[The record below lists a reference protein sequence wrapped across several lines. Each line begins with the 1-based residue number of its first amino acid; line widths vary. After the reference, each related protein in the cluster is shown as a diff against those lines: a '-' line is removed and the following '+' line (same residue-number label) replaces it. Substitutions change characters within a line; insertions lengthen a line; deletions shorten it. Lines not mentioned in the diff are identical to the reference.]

1 MATAE
6 ADLTESQIDKLL
18 REAEERLA
26 AKNSG
31 KELATRKPFQFA
43 VAPVATDEAEAV
55 DAPGKEVAAAKKDDI
70 SLRIA
75 QLEKKK
81 DKKDPANAGPDWFGL
96 QKTDLTPE
104 AKREFQILRM
114 RGILDPKQHF
124 RKDNRKNMIPKFSVF
139 GTIVE
144 GTAKGERERLTR
156 KERKNTMVE
165 EVLASQEYN
174 QQFKRRYNK
183 IQEKNASGKK
193 GFYKKLVAGR
203 RRRP

>member
-1 MATAE
+1 MATAV
-6 ADLTESQIDKLL
+6 ADLTESQIATLL
-18 REAEERLA
+18 QEAEERLT
-26 AKNSG
+26 AKNSE
-31 KELATRKPFQFA
+31 KELTRRPFQFA
-43 VAPVATDEAEAV
+43 VAPVPSEAQTTN
-55 DAPGKEVAAAKKDDI
+55 APIKDVAAPNKDDVGV
-70 SLRIA
+70 RIA

-81 DKKDPANAGPDWFGL
+81 DKTDPANAGPDWFGM
-96 QKTDLTPE
+96 QKTVLTPE
-104 AKREFQILRM
+104 TKREFQILRM

-139 GTIVE
+139 GTILE
-144 GTAKGERERLTR
+144 GTAKGERDRLTR
-156 KERKNTMVE
+156 KQRSNTMVE
-165 EVLASQEYN
+165 EVLASQEHN

>member
-1 MATAE
+1 MATTTQ
-6 ADLTESQIDKLL
+6 DLTESQIDALL

-26 AKNSG
+26 EKNDAVVLAASGRPFQVAVAQAAKN
-31 KELATRKPFQFA
+31 
-43 VAPVATDEAEAV
+43 EAEEAL
-55 DAPGKEVAAAKKDDI
+55 ASKEIAARKTDDVTI
-70 SLRIA
+70 RIA

-81 DKKDPANAGPDWFGL
+81 NKNDQDNAGPDWFGL

-144 GTAKGERERLTR
+144 GTAKGERDRLTR
-156 KERKNTMVE
+156 KQRKNTMVE

>member
-1 MATAE
+1 MATDV
-6 ADLTESQIDKLL
+6 ADLTENQIDALL
-18 REAEERLA
+18 REAEERLT
-26 AKNSG
+26 AKSSG
-31 KELATRKPFQFA
+31 KELATRGRPFQFA
-43 VAPVATDEAEAV
+43 VAPVNTEEAKT
-55 DAPGKEVAAAKKDDI
+55 DAPSKEVAAAKKDDI
-70 SLRIA
+70 TVRIA

-81 DKKDPANAGPDWFGL
+81 DKKNPANAGPDWFGL

-144 GTAKGERERLTR
+144 GTAKGERDRLTR
-156 KERKNTMVE
+156 KQRKNTMVE

-174 QQFKRRYNK
+174 PQFKRRYNK

>member
-1 MATAE
+1 MATAHV
-6 ADLTESQIDKLL
+6 DLTESQIDTLL

-31 KELATRKPFQFA
+31 KELTRKPFQFA
-43 VAPVATDEAEAV
+43 VAPVATDEAKTAA
-55 DAPGKEVAAAKKDDI
+55 APGKEVAAAKQDDVGV
-70 SLRIA
+70 RIA
-75 QLEKKK
+75 ELKNKK
-81 DKKDPANAGPDWFGL
+81 DKKDPVNAGPDWFGL
-96 QKTDLTPE
+96 QKTVLTPE

-124 RKDNRKNMIPKFSVF
+124 RKDNRKNLIPKFSVF

-144 GTAKGERERLTR
+144 GTAKGERDRLTR
-156 KERKNTMVE
+156 KQRKNTMVE